1 MKIFIGTGFIACLL
15 ISTLLFSPPA
25 KARDAKSMYSIAE
38 ALQSRG
44 SEQLDSSKV
53 QFFFGD
59 QSHPPIAENYG
70 KFTSNKKTNAVGKKD
85 KTACQWVFL
94 SAMIS
99 FQKRALHEGGDAVVN
114 IHSYYKKNDISSET
128 KFMCGAGAIIAGVT
142 FRGDVVKLSK

>member
-1 MKIFIGTGFIACLL
+1 VTRRAC
-15 ISTLLFSPPA
+15 IRFS
-25 KARDAKSMYSIAE
+25 E

-70 KFTSNKKTNAVGKKD
+70 SFSSYKKTNAVGKKD

-94 SAMIS
+94 SAMIT

-114 IHSYYKKNDISSET
+114 IHSVYKKNDISSET
-128 KFMCGAGAIIAGVT
+128 EFMCGAGTFVAGVT
-142 FRGDVVKLSK
+142 FRGDVAKLSK